1 LWDECVKEVMGEH
14 MNPTRTIIKK
24 RSGNREPAF
33 EIKEADVLNAV
44 LRWLALHR
52 IPHWRVNS
60 GGLKD
65 SHNRLVR
72 FGAKGMSDIHAIGP
86 SPDGKAIWI
95 ECKRPRGGVV
105 SAAQKEFLDC
115 INRHGGIGIVV
126 NSIESLEQQL
136 KEAGVI

>member
-1 LWDECVKEVMGEH
+1 
-14 MNPTRTIIKK
+14 MNPTRRAIKK

-33 EIKEADVLNAV
+33 EIKEADVMNAV
-44 LRWLALHR
+44 LKWLALHR

-65 SHNRLVR
+65 IHGRLVR

-86 SPDGKAIWI
+86 APEGKTIWI

-115 INRHGGIGIVV
+115 VNRRGGIGIIVT
-126 NSIESLEQQL
+126 SIESLEQQL
-136 KEAGVI
+136 REAEII